1 MALAALPG
9 QRGRGELQSPVRD
22 HEAELW
28 RAQVVVHLPDRA
40 PRRWSAVTGSE
51 ALPPIRQ
58 QVFWESRSLRID
70 LHVVPGE
77 WKIGLT
83 ATFGGSRDGH
93 SEQLSAA
100 TRGHAVQQAPSPF
113 PRRASQP
120 D

>member
-1 MALAALPG
+1 MASAALPG
-9 QRGRGELQSPVRD
+9 QRGGGGLQSPARD

-40 PRRWSAVTGSE
+40 PRRRSAATGSE

-58 QVFWESRSLRID
+58 HVFWESRSLRID

-83 ATFGGSRDGH
+83 ATFGGSR
-93 SEQLSAA
+93 L
-100 TRGHAVQQAPSPF
+100 V
-113 PRRASQP
+113 RAHN
-120 D
+120 